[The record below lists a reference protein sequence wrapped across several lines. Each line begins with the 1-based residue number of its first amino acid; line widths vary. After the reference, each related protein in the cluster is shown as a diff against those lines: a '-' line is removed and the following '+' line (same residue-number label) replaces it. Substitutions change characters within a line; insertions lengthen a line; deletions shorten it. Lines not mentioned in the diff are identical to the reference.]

1 MKKRMHRALLVL
13 LTAGTL
19 VVPTV
24 DSKAAVITSNA
35 TDKIA
40 VIFDENTVYSAG
52 DYVLHDEELYIC
64 INDIQGAWDTAKESF
79 LQVTKNHELG
89 QGDELSAEYQSR
101 KDPSEEKSLM
111 AFVANVWQKLKDFFG
126 MNQKTAATDKEG
138 YTEAPVSAKL
148 NYLKTQNEGIETQNK
163 SLETQN
169 NELKGKF
176 DALQEKVNN
185 SFTSVSNGK
194 SLLANAITGKGVTV
208 SSSATFEQFKSSIFE
223 LCGKE
228 RKAGQAE
235 ADGRV
240 NKDSESY
247 KAGQAE
253 ADGRVNKD
261 SQSYKAGME
270 DADKR
275 VNTDSESYKK
285 GKEEGEIKKYV
296 SDVEIVYDGPTTSLQ
311 EGESFEYY
319 YSGSYFKG
327 WNYTKSLPGHKILY
341 VLVTDEIQSYY
352 GGSSSTKMAILVDG
366 KYSVLDRNSDPDSS
380 RQIVVSAD
388 TLRLN
393 NYLFNSTYADSTVA
407 KVHVQI
413 YYV

>member
-40 VIFDENTVYSAG
+40 VIFDEKTVYSAG

-64 INDIQGAWDTAKESF
+64 TNDIQGAWDAAKESF

-89 QGDELSAEYQSR
+89 QSDELSAEYQSG

-126 MNQKTAATDKEG
+126 MNQKTAATNKEG

-208 SSSATFEQFKSSIFE
+208 SSSATFEQFKSSILE

-228 RKAGQAE
+228 RNAGL
-235 ADGRV
+235 
-240 NKDSESY
+240 
-247 KAGQAE
+247 AE

-285 GKEEGEIKKYV
+285 GKEEGGVKEYV
-296 SDVEIVYDGPTTSLQ
+296 SDVEIMYDGPTTPLQ
-311 EGESFEYY
+311 SGEHFESYY
-319 YSGSYFKG
+319 MGEYNKG
-327 WNYTKSLPGHKILY
+327 WNYVKSLPGHKILY
-341 VLVTDEIQSYY
+341 AQVTDEVQGYY
-352 GGSSSTKMAILVDG
+352 SGSSSTKVVVLVDG
-366 KYSVLDRNSDPDSS
+366 KYSVLVSNNNTAASGK
-380 RQIVVSAD
+380 IVASAD
-388 TLRLN
+388 TFRVED
-393 NYLFNSTYADSTVA
+393 YLFSSTYQDSS
-407 KVHVQI
+407 KVKLHVQI
-413 YYV
+413 YYI

>member
-1 MKKRMHRALLVL
+1 MKKIMHRALLVL

-64 INDIQGAWDTAKESF
+64 VNDIQGAWDAAKGGF

-111 AFVANVWQKLKDFFG
+111 AFVANVWQKLKEFFG

-208 SSSATFEQFKSSIFE
+208 SSSATFEQFKSSILE

-228 RKAGQAE
+228 RDAGLAE

-240 NKDSESY
+240 NKE
-247 KAGQAE
+247 
-253 ADGRVNKD
+253 

-285 GKEEGEIKKYV
+285 GKEEGGVKEYV
-296 SDVEIVYDGPTTSLQ
+296 SDIEIVFDGPTTSLQ
-311 EGESFEYY
+311 DGESFVNYY
-319 YSGSYFKG
+319 IDSYNRQ
-327 WNYTKSLPGHKILY
+327 WDYTKSIPGHKILY
-341 VLVTDEIQSYY
+341 VLVTDEVQGYY
-352 GGSSSTKMAILVDG
+352 TSSSSTRMAMLVNGEYRILTQFSSAASTGQMIVSANTLRVTG
-366 KYSVLDRNSDPDSS
+366 YVFHSSYQDSS
-380 RQIVVSAD
+380 K
-388 TLRLN
+388 
-393 NYLFNSTYADSTVA
+393 A
-407 KVHVQI
+407 KMHVKV
-413 YYV
+413 YYI

>member
-1 MKKRMHRALLVL
+1 MKKRMHRALLAL
-13 LTAGTL
+13 LTVGMLA
-19 VVPTV
+19 VPTV

-185 SFTSVSNGK
+185 SFTSVSDGK

-208 SSSATFEQFKSSIFE
+208 SSSATFEQFKSSILE

-228 RKAGQAE
+228 RNAGLAE

-247 KAGQAE
+247 KAGLVE

-285 GKEEGEIKKYV
+285 GKEEGGIKEYV
-296 SDVEIVYDGPTTSLQ
+296 SNVEIMYDGPTTSSKA
-311 EGESFEYY
+311 GESFNNYY
-319 YSGSYFKG
+319 VDSYNRG
-327 WNYTKSLPGHKILY
+327 WDYIKSLPGHKILY
-341 VLVTDEIQSYY
+341 ALVTDEVQGYY
-352 GGSSSTKMAILVDG
+352 SGASSTKMAMLVDG
-366 KYSVLDRNSDPDSS
+366 KYSILVNGGSTGTPGE
-380 RQIVVSAD
+380 IVVSAD
-388 TLRLN
+388 TLRVN
-393 NYLFNSTYADSTVA
+393 GYLFSSTYKDSTKT
-407 KVHVQI
+407 KVHVKI
-413 YYV
+413 YYI

>member
-13 LTAGTL
+13 LTVGTL
-19 VVPTV
+19 AVPTV

-64 INDIQGAWDTAKESF
+64 INDIQGAWDAAKGSF

-185 SFTSVSNGK
+185 SFISVSDGK

-208 SSSATFEQFKSSIFE
+208 SSSATFEQFKSSILE

-228 RKAGQAE
+228 RNAGLAE

-247 KAGQAE
+247 KAGM
-253 ADGRVNKD
+253 V
-261 SQSYKAGME
+261 

-285 GKEEGEIKKYV
+285 GKEEGGVKEYV
-296 SDVEIVYDGPTTSLQ
+296 SDIEIEYDGPTTSLQ
-311 EGESFEYY
+311 AGESFNNYY
-319 YSGSYFKG
+319 VDSYNRG
-327 WNYTKSLPGHKILY
+327 WDYIKSLPGRKILY
-341 VLVTDEIQSYY
+341 ALVTDEMKDYY
-352 GGSSSTKMAILVDG
+352 SAASSTKMAMLVDG
-366 KYSVLDRNSDPDSS
+366 KYSILVSS
-380 RQIVVSAD
+380 SSAAPSGEIIVSAD
-388 TLRLN
+388 TLRVN
-393 NYLFNSTYADSTVA
+393 RYLFSSTYRDSSVA
-407 KVHVQI
+407 KVHIQI
-413 YYV
+413 YYI

>member
-19 VVPTV
+19 AVPTV

-64 INDIQGAWDTAKESF
+64 TNDVQGAWDAAKESF

-89 QGDELSAEYQSR
+89 QGDELSAEYQSG

-126 MNQKTAATDKEG
+126 MNQKTAATNKEG

-208 SSSATFEQFKSSIFE
+208 SSSATFEQFKSSVLE

-228 RKAGQAE
+228 RNAGL
-235 ADGRV
+235 
-240 NKDSESY
+240 
-247 KAGQAE
+247 AE

-285 GKEEGEIKKYV
+285 GKEEGGVKEYI
-296 SDVEIVYDGPTTSLQ
+296 SDIELMYDGPTTPLQ
-311 EGESFEYY
+311 AGEYFEEY
-319 YSGSYFKG
+319 YSGSYDKG
-327 WNYTKSLPGHKILY
+327 FNYVKSLTGHKILY
-341 VLVTDEIQSYY
+341 AQVTDEVQGYY
-352 GGSSSTKMAILVDG
+352 SGSSSTKVVVLVNNQ
-366 KYSVLDRNSDPDSS
+366 YSVLESNSSTAKIVASTDTFRVEGYHFNVNYQDSS
-380 RQIVVSAD
+380 
-388 TLRLN
+388 
-393 NYLFNSTYADSTVA
+393 
-407 KVHVQI
+407 KVKLHVQI
-413 YYV
+413 YYI